1 MPRVSQAH
9 LAARREQVLTA
20 ACKCFSHNGFHG
32 TTIRDV
38 CREAGLSAGAV
49 YAYFKSKDDMLEA
62 LAEMGRQNTRALL
75 ETARSAASAPDA
87 LAQLLS
93 TVIHLFDADES
104 QEGTRL
110 DLRLWAEALH
120 TPRIRTLFLQALPNT
135 CAPFAEIVRE
145 GQARGEI
152 ASHVD
157 ADSAARLVVAVCL
170 GLQVQKALDPATS
183 IEGTADAISSLL
195 TGSFTTKRSP

>member
-1 MPRVSQAH
+1 LS
-9 LAARREQVLTA
+9 
-20 ACKCFSHNGFHG
+20 ACKCFSNNGFHG

-62 LAEMGRQNTRALL
+62 LAELGPQNTHALL
-75 ETARSAASAPDA
+75 EAARSAASAPDA

-93 TVIHLFDADES
+93 TAIHLFDADES

-120 TPRIRTLFLQALPNT
+120 TPRIRGLFLEALPNA

-145 GQARGEI
+145 G
-152 ASHVD
+152 
-157 ADSAARLVVAVCL
+157 
-170 GLQVQKALDPATS
+170 
-183 IEGTADAISSLL
+183 
-195 TGSFTTKRSP
+195 